1 VHQLIAD
8 HQVLRPGKGG
18 GRERVAWAL
27 RKIDKRFGAIRIDQ
41 ITARE
46 VEVWVAGLDTPSTR
60 WEVSRV
66 FRQLFTLARHH
77 YDVKNPVNVSS
88 QPRRAEVKPFRD
100 LEELERVAVELGEWG
115 DAVRFVADTGV
126 RPEEWIPLEP
136 TDVDEQARTVTIRR
150 TYTEG
155 KGLDEFAGK
164 TSGSSRTVPLSA
176 AALAAY
182 QSQRR
187 RTPDSPIV
195 FPAPRGGY
203 LNLSNGRD
211 RDWPSHARS
220 RRRRAARPKRALRHA
235 FATWFLLDQTTDGS
249 WPSRWAPAST

>member
-1 VHQLIAD
+1 MIGIVGKTPTLSQLIAD

-66 FRQLFTLARHH
+66 FRQLFTLVRHH

-115 DAVRFVADTGV
+115 DAVRFVADTGC
-126 RPEEWIPLEP
+126 
-136 TDVDEQARTVTIRR
+136 ARRSGSRSSRR
-150 TYTEG
+150 T
-155 KGLDEFAGK
+155 
-164 TSGSSRTVPLSA
+164 SM
-176 AALAAY
+176 
-182 QSQRR
+182 
-187 RTPDSPIV
+187 
-195 FPAPRGGY
+195 
-203 LNLSNGRD
+203 
-211 RDWPSHARS
+211 S
-220 RRRRAARPKRALRHA
+220 RRGR
-235 FATWFLLDQTTDGS
+235 
-249 WPSRWAPAST
+249 